1 MHAET
6 LQLEQFIP
14 SVVEQAISKCETKSA
29 LDDGLPY
36 CDIKVDVSIYLLFLE
51 CCLHFNC

>member
-36 CDIKVDVSIYLLFLE
+36 CDIKVYISLKIQS
-51 CCLHFNC
+51 